1 MIEYMAFIIGLITGI
16 ALWFLNDTKNN
27 PYTRGYADGY
37 KEAMEE
43 MKRKDRQDNV

>member
-1 MIEYMAFIIGLITGI
+1 MIEYMEFIIGLITGI

-27 PYTRGYADGY
+27 PYTRGFADGY

-43 MKRKDRQDNV
+43 MKRKEE

>member
-1 MIEYMAFIIGLITGI
+1 MMEYIAFIFGLATGI
-16 ALWFLNDTKNN
+16 ALWFLNDTKHN

-43 MKRKDRQDNV
+43 MKRKEE